1 MTSYGSTRSTPP
13 SVLALLPLLLFLLL
27 LLLGAPHG
35 AYSAADA
42 PPHRVRLRDVHLGD
56 GDALAFRLEYLGSAL
71 SSSNA
76 SYLEAVRCH
85 WALASRADENVP
97 FAALRAPTVVQL
109 ARGVLADGVSAAMAG
124 SFTAFDKSVAAT
136 GSSSDY
142 GDVIFAAACGSDRKL
157 WTIWE
162 AG

>member
-56 GDALAFRLEYLGSAL
+56 GDALAFRLDLPAELFGLHHGRHADQFLLRHRLYGQQRA
-71 SSSNA
+71 
-76 SYLEAVRCH
+76 AVQPV
-85 WALASRADENVP
+85 LQ
-97 FAALRAPTVVQL
+97 RAP
-109 ARGVLADGVSAAMAG
+109 R
-124 SFTAFDKSVAAT
+124 
-136 GSSSDY
+136 
-142 GDVIFAAACGSDRKL
+142 
-157 WTIWE
+157 
-162 AG
+162 